1 MFMGHSPKSVC
12 VKLANSCNLGLLDS
26 YEGNAD
32 VDQDGIPNYLDLDSD
47 GDGEQYIHALA
58 HTHADVL
65 RILDAWKTF
74 QVI

>member
-1 MFMGHSPKSVC
+1 M
-12 VKLANSCNLGLLDS
+12 LDS

-58 HTHADVL
+58 LAHAHVL
-65 RILDAWKTF
+65 RILDACKSFEVT
-74 QVI
+74 